1 MAKKISK
8 QRFEQIIKE
17 VQEVTRK
24 EFAKG
29 LEEAYGQERIVPLQ
43 EFTDEILPKLLSK
56 TFVNANTHAEY
67 MIHDILS
74 ELDLLTD
81 DDD

>member
-1 MAKKISK
+1 MSKKISK
-8 QRFEQIIKE
+8 HRFEQIIKE
-17 VQEVTRK
+17 VQEETR
-24 EFAKG
+24 EQFAKDI
-29 LEEAYGQERIVPLQ
+29 EKAYGQKRNVPLQ
-43 EFTDEILPKLLSK
+43 EFIDEILPKLLSK

-67 MIHDILS
+67 LIHDVLS